1 MLENSEKDRLI
12 EKMFNVALK
21 EIFSQLY
28 RKYDQQIVFEVW
40 AEIMTNRGFNDYF
53 NKWRWKPQMTI
64 MGAVDSLQCCCD
76 SIEVMIQQR
85 PEEKKKTKGKLV

>member
-1 MLENSEKDRLI
+1 MRSCL
-12 EKMFNVALK
+12 MQHGK
-21 EIFSQLY
+21 EIFSQFY

-53 NKWRWKPQMTI
+53 DKWRWKPQMTFKEA
-64 MGAVDSLQCCCD
+64 GDSLQCCCD

-85 PEEKKKTKGKLV
+85 KKRRKNEKEIS